1 MAATV
6 LAAFLSPLRRARCAN
21 RRRWTAANLI
31 LAFALTL
38 PVIFLYRPSLAADTK
53 AVGWTVAQAAGDA
66 RYRLSDMPGTP
77 WLSVKAGT
85 FVSLQAQF
93 ETGTD
98 GRIVLT
104 REGDRITMSPN
115 SRIVLPDAKPAST
128 VTRVFQSFGIMLYK
142 VRSRAGSVLV
152 GGKHPRRFE
161 VQTPYLVSTVK
172 GTTFSI
178 SVTNSGSA
186 VNLIE
191 GILQVSTPDDAVS
204 TQILGGQIASVA
216 ANAGNAISVI
226 KIDGT
231 GHKVHH
237 GPPMVEAEA
246 RSGEAVRGKTAGV
259 ARIASTTRPVT
270 SGSRGKGNDHSAGDR
285 GSSGEHGT
293 HGTKAQA
300 ARHDDAGNVVA
311 ALSGETPDRTSD
323 ASEKRGRVR
332 RAVISSIAS
341 HRVRTLTARRI
352 ASRSFHGRKGRQS
365 RRVEFIKTVKAK
377 DRGRDRKRENAADK
391 RENAAGKQEKAT
403 NGNAGTGTVSSVNTE
418 LSAETDS
425 SSAGS
430 DSVSSINTDL
440 SSETDSIDSG
450 SGSLS
455 LINTDLSTETKS
467 IDSGGDSLT

>member
-6 LAAFLSPLRRARCAN
+6 LAAFLSPLRCARCAN

-31 LAFALTL
+31 LAFALAL
-38 PVIFLYRPSLAADTK
+38 PVIFLHRPSLAADAK
-53 AVGWTVAQAAGDA
+53 PAGWTVVQAAGDA

-85 FVSLQAQF
+85 FVALQAQF

-98 GRIVLT
+98 GRVVLT

-142 VRSRAGSVLV
+142 VRSRAGNVPV

-178 SVTNSGSA
+178 SVTGNGSA

-237 GPPMVEAEA
+237 GPPKVEAK
-246 RSGEAVRGKTAGV
+246 RSGETLDKTANTSRNRGRGK
-259 ARIASTTRPVT
+259 
-270 SGSRGKGNDHSAGDR
+270 
-285 GSSGEHGT
+285 
-293 HGTKAQA
+293 
-300 ARHDDAGNVVA
+300 
-311 ALSGETPDRTSD
+311 
-323 ASEKRGRVR
+323 

-341 HRVRTLTARRI
+341 HRVRTLTAGRI
-352 ASRSFHGRKGRQS
+352 ASRSGHGSKGRRS
-365 RRVEFIKTVKAK
+365 RRVVFVRTAETEV
-377 DRGRDRKRENAADK
+377 RGRDHDRA
-391 RENAAGKQEKAT
+391 NAAGDNK
-403 NGNAGTGTVSSVNTE
+403 GSGSVGSINTD
-418 LSAETDS
+418 LNSNS
-425 SSAGS
+425 GS
-430 DSVSSINTDL
+430 GSLSSINTDL
-440 SSETDSIDSG
+440 AARDEVEVESIENE
-450 SGSLS
+450 LEPIENE
-455 LINTDLSTETKS
+455 LEPIENELEPIK
-467 IDSGGDSLT
+467 IEVEPIEIEVNLVENEVEPIENEVKLVEVK